1 MMTRKY
7 FQNVRAAII
16 MVLVILALAGCRSS
30 TSPVEFYTLSPMSV
44 VSETDKVTGL
54 GDNIAVGVGPLQIPK
69 LIDRPQIITR
79 IGPNKIEVD
88 EFHRWAGSIYEDF
101 LRAVTM
107 NLAALLQS
115 GLVMAYPWE
124 DYFEPDYRIYMEVHQ
139 FDGRPGQYAQLDI
152 TWTIT
157 GRDDRQILL
166 IKKSLIQESSQGDD
180 FDAFVAA
187 KSRILADLSR
197 QIAQGIKEVHGVK

>member
-1 MMTRKY
+1 MMNRKSL
-7 FQNVRAAII
+7 QNLAAAFFIA
-16 MVLVILALAGCRSS
+16 LVVLAGCRS
-30 TSPVEFYTLSPMSV
+30 TTTPVEFYTLSPMPV
-44 VSETDKVTGL
+44 VSETDKVAGL

-69 LIDRPQIITR
+69 IIDRPQIITR
-79 IGPNKIEVD
+79 IGPNKVEVD
-88 EFHRWAGSIYEDF
+88 EFHRWAGSVYEDF

-124 DYFEPDYRIYMEVHQ
+124 EYFEPDYRIYMEVHQ
-139 FDGRPGQYAQLDI
+139 FDGHPGQYAQLDI

-166 IKKSLIQESSQGDD
+166 VKKSLIKEPTQGDD
-180 FDAFVAA
+180 FDAFIAA
-187 KSRILADLSR
+187 KSRILANLSR
-197 QIAQGIKEVHGVK
+197 QIAQGIKEAHGVK

>member
-7 FQNVRAAII
+7 FQNVPAAIL

-88 EFHRWAGSIYEDF
+88 EFHRWAGSVYEDF

-115 GLVMAYPWE
+115 GLVLSYPWE

-139 FDGRPGQYAQLDI
+139 FDGLPGQFAQLDI

-166 IKKSLIQESSQGDD
+166 IKKTLIQEPTQGDD

-187 KSRILADLSR
+187 KSRILANLSR
-197 QIAQGIKEVHGVK
+197 QIAQGVKEAHGRK

>member
-7 FQNVRAAII
+7 LQNVAAAIFI
-16 MVLVILALAGCRSS
+16 ALVVLAVAGCRSS
-30 TSPVEFYTLSPMSV
+30 TTPVEFYTLSPMPV
-44 VSETDKVTGL
+44 VSEADKIAGL

-69 LIDRPQIITR
+69 IIDRPQIITR
-79 IGPNKIEVD
+79 IGPNKINVD
-88 EFHRWAGSIYEDF
+88 EFHRWAGSVYEDF

-115 GLVMAYPWE
+115 GLVLAYPWE
-124 DYFEPDYRIYMEVHQ
+124 EFFEPDYRIYMEVHQ
-139 FDGRPGQYAQLDI
+139 FDGRLGQYAQLDI

-157 GRDDRQILL
+157 GRDARQILL
-166 IKKSLIQESSQGDD
+166 VHKSLIKEPAQGDD

-187 KSRILADLSR
+187 KSRILAKLSR
-197 QIAQGIKEVHGVK
+197 QIAQGIKEAHGGK